1 MTENQSFQL
10 DQIDL
15 FNGQLKIFKTSKS
28 AYYYMKV
35 SIPGSN
41 NGFRKSLKTKDE
53 SLARQLAEKEYLAIR
68 YKLDN
73 GISVFDPK
81 LPDLEE
87 AFLKTKQIDVDNG
100 IITNGRLNTI
110 KSQIKH
116 FKKFVGRYY
125 HSTLAKNLTGDD
137 FKSYF
142 TFRRKHNPE
151 VNNTTLINEA
161 STIKAIYWH
170 AIERG
175 LLPLAAKPRFPNI
188 RKSTNKREA
197 LTMSQLSTIMRH
209 MRTKEFLDFDKSNHR
224 HYFIRDFVGLL
235 SNTGIRF
242 GEARRLKWHHVK
254 VIRKPESNK
263 HKWPCEINLS
273 EDMTKNKKERLIQGR
288 GGHYLE
294 RIKSYSK
301 YTKPNDFIFV
311 DNHSG
316 QPLHKDYYYRA
327 WDKMLVA
334 TGLIKSNTPITYYN
348 LRHSYATFRIY
359 AGVDPYILAKNM
371 GTGLTFLENH
381 YGQPKTRLLR
391 KELTKDIDRE
401 LLEGLREE

>member
-15 FNGQLKIFKTSKS
+15 FNGQLKIFKTSS
-28 AYYYMKV
+28 SDYYYMKV

-41 NGFRKSLKTKDE
+41 NGFRKSLKTRDE

-68 YKLDN
+68 YKIDQ

-81 LPDLEE
+81 LSDLEE
-87 AFLKTKQIDVDNG
+87 AFLKEKQIDLDNG
-100 IITNGRLNTI
+100 IITKGRLNTI
-110 KSQIKH
+110 KSQINHLKR
-116 FKKFVGRYY
+116 FVGKYY
-125 HSTLAKNLTGDD
+125 DSALAKNYTGDD
-137 FKSYF
+137 FKSYYN
-142 TFRRKHNPE
+142 FRRKHNPE

-175 LLPLAAKPRFPNI
+175 SLPLAAKPRFPNM

-197 LTMSQLSTIMRH
+197 LTMAQLSTITRH

-242 GEARRLKWHHVK
+242 GEARRLRWHNVK
-254 VIRKPESNK
+254 IIRKPENNK
-263 HKWPCEINLS
+263 HKWACEIYLS
-273 EDMTKNKKERLIQGR
+273 DDMTKNKKERLIQGR
-288 GGHYLE
+288 GGVYLD

-301 YTKPNDFIFV
+301 YTKPNDYIFV
-311 DNHSG
+311 DQHSG
-316 QPLHKDYYYRA
+316 QELHRDYYYRA

-334 TGLIKSNTPITYYN
+334 TDLIKSNTPITYYN
-348 LRHSYATFRIY
+348 LRHSYATFRLY

-391 KELTKDIDRE
+391 KELTKDIDKELKE
-401 LLEGLREE
+401 LLRDE

>member
-1 MTENQSFQL
+1 
-10 DQIDL
+10 
-15 FNGQLKIFKTSKS
+15 
-28 AYYYMKV
+28 
-35 SIPGSN
+35 
-41 NGFRKSLKTKDE
+41 
-53 SLARQLAEKEYLAIR
+53 LAIR

-254 VIRKPESNK
+254 IIKKPESNK

-288 GGHYLE
+288 GGHYLD

-391 KELTKDIDRE
+391 KELTKDIDKE

>member
-1 MTENQSFQL
+1 MTENHSFQL
-10 DQIDL
+10 AQIDL

-28 AYYYMKV
+28 DYYYMKV

-41 NGFRKSLKTKDE
+41 NGFRKSLRTKDE

-68 YKLDN
+68 YKLDQ
-73 GISVFDPK
+73 GLSVFDPK

-87 AFLKTKQIDVDNG
+87 AYLKTKQIDVDNG

-116 FKKFVGRYY
+116 FKRFVGKYY
-125 HSTLAKNLTGDD
+125 DSTLAKNYTGDD
-137 FKSYF
+137 FKNYF
-142 TFRRKHNPE
+142 TFRRQHNPE

-188 RKSTNKREA
+188 RKSTNKRET

-242 GEARRLKWHHVK
+242 GEARRLKWRHVK
-254 VIRKPESNK
+254 VIKKPESNK
-263 HKWPCEINLS
+263 HKWLSEINLS
-273 EDMTKNKKERLIQGR
+273 EDMTKNKKGRLIQGR

-294 RIKSYSK
+294 RIKSYSN

-348 LRHSYATFRIY
+348 LRHTYATFRIY
-359 AGVDPYILAKNM
+359 AGVD
-371 GTGLTFLENH
+371 
-381 YGQPKTRLLR
+381 
-391 KELTKDIDRE
+391 
-401 LLEGLREE
+401 

>member
-1 MTENQSFQL
+1 
-10 DQIDL
+10 
-15 FNGQLKIFKTSKS
+15 
-28 AYYYMKV
+28 MKV

-41 NGFRKSLKTKDE
+41 NGFRKSLRTKDE
-53 SLARQLAEKEYLAIR
+53 SLARQLAEKEYMAIR
-68 YKLDN
+68 YKLDQ
-73 GISVFDPK
+73 GLSVFEPK

-87 AFLKTKQIDVDNG
+87 AYLKTKQIDVDNG

-116 FKKFVGRYY
+116 FKRFVGKYY
-125 HSTLAKNLTGDD
+125 DSTLAKDRTGDD

-142 TFRRKHNPE
+142 SFRRQHNPE

-188 RKSTNKREA
+188 RKSQNKREA
-197 LTMSQLSTIMRH
+197 LSLDQLTTIMRH

-242 GEARRLKWHHVK
+242 GEARRLKWKDVK
-254 VIRKPESNK
+254 IIRKPESNK

-288 GGHYLE
+288 GGHYLD
-294 RIKSYSK
+294 RILSYSK

-334 TGLIKSNTPITYYN
+334 TGLIKSNTSITYYN
-348 LRHSYATFRIY
+348 LRHTYATFRIY

-391 KELTKDIDRE
+391 KELTKDIDKE
-401 LLEGLREE
+401 IWEGLREE